1 MFSKAITLAM
11 ATEIKLIQSDNLIS
25 IIPLIQQLNP
35 SLSETTLKTRLEEMV
50 AQGYQCAGLYLDD
63 RLIGICGFWM
73 MTKFYVG
80 KHIEP
85 DNVFILPKYRRLGF
99 GKQLLEWVQEYGK
112 SQGCIASELN
122 CYVSNETGN
131 TFWEQE
137 GFEKIGYH
145 YQKPLE

>member
-1 MFSKAITLAM
+1 MT
-11 ATEIKLIQSDNLIS
+11 TEIKLIPKDQLIS
-25 IIPLIQQLNP
+25 IIPLIKHLNP
-35 SLSETTLKTRLEEMV
+35 SLSETTLKLRLEEMV
-50 AQGYQCAGLYLDD
+50 AQGYQCAGMYLDNQ
-63 RLIGICGFWM
+63 LIGICGLWM

>member
-1 MFSKAITLAM
+1 MTS
-11 ATEIKLIQSDNLIS
+11 EINLIPNDKLVS

-35 SLSETTLKTRLEEMV
+35 TIPETTLTIRLEEMV
-50 AQGYQCAGLYLDD
+50 NQGYQCIGLYLDEQ
-63 RLIGICGFWM
+63 LIGICGMWM

-85 DNVFILPKYRRLGF
+85 DNVYLLPEYRRQGF
-99 GKQLLEWVQEYGK
+99 GKRLLVWVQEYGR

-122 CYVSNETGN
+122 CYINNEIGN
-131 TFWEQE
+131 AFWEQE